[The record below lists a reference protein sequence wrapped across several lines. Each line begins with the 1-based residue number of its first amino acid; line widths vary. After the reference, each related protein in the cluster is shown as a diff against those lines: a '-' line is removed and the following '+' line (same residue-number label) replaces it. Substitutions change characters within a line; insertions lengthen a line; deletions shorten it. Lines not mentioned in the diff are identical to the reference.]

1 MVFLSVQLKS
11 FYWPAEMKV
20 TIKKNT
26 QTSPLTTVQ
35 PTGVGTPPIT
45 LPAIPTAGR
54 HIMHWSKERT
64 WKLQHYLPMC
74 GFLVYSENGIWFDG
88 SSGHHWQV
96 ARGVWGGILS
106 PLNHDV
112 GGGLATSTFLEG
124 FQASPGLTLR
134 DEKSRSRSL
143 FFFFLRGRGWSIW
156 PEDRVEDMLLHPRCG
171 CPRLSPSLTISS
183 STPKKLKTKMG
194 RKGGPNI
201 QIPKVPHDKV
211 GCLSFFYFYL
221 QTKMP

>member
-74 GFLVYSENGIWFDG
+74 GFLVHSENGIWFDG

-96 ARGVWGGILS
+96 ARGVGGGN
-106 PLNHDV
+106 PFTLNPKDV
-112 GGGLATSTFLEG
+112 GGGLAISTFLEG
-124 FQASPGLTLR
+124 FQPRVDSSGWNVKVLV
-134 DEKSRSRSL
+134 SFL
-143 FFFFLRGRGWSIW
+143 FLLEGQGVVNLARGPDWGHA
-156 PEDRVEDMLLHPRCG
+156 PA
-171 CPRLSPSLTISS
+171 
-183 STPKKLKTKMG
+183 
-194 RKGGPNI
+194 
-201 QIPKVPHDKV
+201 PKVWMSTVISLPHN
-211 GCLSFFYFYL
+211 LFL
-221 QTKMP
+221 NTNETEN